1 MEAAAQ
7 VLRQLRME
15 LFRTLLM
22 QRIEFFDRHATPEL
36 TALLS
41 SDLDSLR
48 SFVFSNVS
56 RDRGLR
62 AILEAVGSVLVNAL
76 LTLGDF
82 WQWVEAKSKYSCSGC
97 LAISGFHD
105 KGLGAGLRT
114 HEWTRSQPPSSPIKQ
129 RVKP

>member
-1 MEAAAQ
+1 MCAQ

-22 QRIEFFDRHATPEL
+22 QRVEFFDRHPTPEL

-48 SFVFSNVS
+48 SFVFSNVA

-62 AILEAVGSVLVNAL
+62 AILEAAGSVLV
-76 LTLGDF
+76 
-82 WQWVEAKSKYSCSGC
+82 SG
-97 LAISGFHD
+97 LVSGR
-105 KGLGAGLRT
+105 AGF
-114 HEWTRSQPPSSPIKQ
+114 
-129 RVKP
+129 